1 MIKGAILGLGF
12 IGKVHYKAFKNSE
25 IADGPLRL
33 EACFDINEEN
43 FEGIDCNRK
52 YTDLDEFFEKEK
64 DRIDFVDIC
73 LPTFMHKDISQK
85 AMEHGFHVL
94 CEKPMALK
102 LEDCNDMIDS
112 CAKYNKKLMIAQV
125 LRFDGEFNVIKD
137 YIDNNTL
144 GNVKNVH
151 YTTYRTGL
159 PDGEANWF
167 KKKELSGGTIF
178 DVHVHDTDLILY
190 YFGMPQ
196 KLVSVANTDTRG
208 LGIESFSTN
217 LYYGKDFFV
226 NFHCDMALAHSGHYK
241 DRTLRINFEKGY
253 IIKDEYKFIAV
264 DENGNETDLSLG
276 HDENLMYQNEIE
288 YFAKA
293 IQSNGD
299 LSRCNPEQSANA
311 IKIVISEIHSS
322 ENCGEMIYF

>member
-1 MIKGAILGLGF
+1 
-12 IGKVHYKAFKNSE
+12 
-25 IADGPLRL
+25 
-33 EACFDINEEN
+33 
-43 FEGIDCNRK
+43 
-52 YTDLDEFFEKEK
+52 
-64 DRIDFVDIC
+64 
-73 LPTFMHKDISQK
+73 
-85 AMEHGFHVL
+85 
-94 CEKPMALK
+94 MALNF
-102 LEDCNDMIDS
+102 EDCNAMID
-112 CAKYNKKLMIAQV
+112 CCNKYNKKLMIAQV
-125 LRFDGEFNVIKD
+125 LRFDDEFNVIKD
-137 YIDNNTL
+137 YIENNTL
-144 GNVKNVH
+144 GKVKNVH

-196 KLVSVANTDTRG
+196 KLISVSNEDVRG

-217 LYYGKDFFV
+217 LYYDDNFFV

-241 DRTLRINFEKGY
+241 DRTLRLNFEKGY

-276 HDENLMYQNEIE
+276 RDENLMYRNEIE

-293 IQSNGD
+293 IQNNSD

-311 IKIVISEIHSS
+311 IKIVISEIQSS
-322 ENCGEMIYF
+322 ENGGEMIYF